1 VTIGADIGQRVD
13 PTAIAVVE
21 TIEAV
26 GEGEYDYQPLK
37 HYVRRLERLPLG
49 TKYPAVARRLCDI
62 AAQLQGP
69 ERDPW
74 LLMDATGVGQ
84 PVVDLVVALMER
96 RGIECKV
103 VACYFTHGDR
113 LDWQGREARVGK
125 AYLVSALQAALQQ
138 TRLLF
143 PPTLRDARQ
152 LQDELLN
159 YEIRVDQ
166 DANDKYGAFAVGAHD
181 DEVTAVGLALVG
193 GMKRVSSGHVAVA
206 VSNTD
211 PSLFEQLA
219 RRAEDARRAQ
229 AQALSAAQATAGT
242 STDLQQEWERLERER
257 QQAEHAQALA
267 RMLARLGALR
277 SIDRP

>member
-1 VTIGADIGQRVD
+1 VTIGADIGQKHD

-21 TIEAV
+21 TIEAA

-62 AAQLQGP
+62 AEQLQGP

-96 RGIECKV
+96 RDIECKV

-143 PPTLRDARQ
+143 PPAMRDARQ
-152 LQDELLN
+152 VQDELLN
-159 YEIRVDQ
+159 YEIRVDENAH
-166 DANDKYGAFAVGAHD
+166 DRYGAFAVGAHD

-193 GMKRVSSGHVAVA
+193 AVKRSASGYVAVA

-211 PSLFEQLA
+211 PTLFEQLA

-229 AQALSAAQATAGT
+229 AQALAAARAAAQATAEGT
-242 STDLQQEWERLERER
+242 STDDL
-257 QQAEHAQALA
+257 
-267 RMLARLGALR
+267 
-277 SIDRP
+277 